1 MARFCL
7 CCMALQSVNVCGSPF
22 SILQKCTVTISPL
35 FKVMEEGANKAAASP
50 AIDESKFT
58 NKVAITILKGASTQG
73 NPSYDPDTS
82 KASTDALVI

>member
-1 MARFCL
+1 
-7 CCMALQSVNVCGSPF
+7 
-22 SILQKCTVTISPL
+22 
-35 FKVMEEGANKAAASP
+35 MEEGANKAAASP

-82 KASTDALVI
+82 KGKHRCTRYIGLMPM

>member
-1 MARFCL
+1 
-7 CCMALQSVNVCGSPF
+7 
-22 SILQKCTVTISPL
+22 
-35 FKVMEEGANKAAASP
+35 MEEGANKAAASP

-82 KASTDALVI
+82 KASKIRGHKAKMERVFSVIYLRETLLINSIWICPNQERK